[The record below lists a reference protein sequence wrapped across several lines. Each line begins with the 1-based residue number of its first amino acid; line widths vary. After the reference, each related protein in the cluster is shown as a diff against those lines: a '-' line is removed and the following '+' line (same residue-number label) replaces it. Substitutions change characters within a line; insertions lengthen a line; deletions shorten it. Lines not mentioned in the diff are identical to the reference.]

1 MTDCVLVQVAY
12 LLLTDE
18 TLVTRLNA
26 KGESP
31 LHVACAHASVEV
43 VMRLVK
49 HGAPLYGSTDTYEA
63 TPLYRSVPKRGGRR
77 RHSITVS
84 RRLSERS
91 AGERELRRGWSG

>member
-1 MTDCVLVQVAY
+1 MLQQVAY

-63 TPLYRSVPKRGGRR
+63 TPLHRSV
-77 RHSITVS
+77 
-84 RRLSERS
+84 RS
-91 AGERELRRGWSG
+91 VGERERRRRGWSGY